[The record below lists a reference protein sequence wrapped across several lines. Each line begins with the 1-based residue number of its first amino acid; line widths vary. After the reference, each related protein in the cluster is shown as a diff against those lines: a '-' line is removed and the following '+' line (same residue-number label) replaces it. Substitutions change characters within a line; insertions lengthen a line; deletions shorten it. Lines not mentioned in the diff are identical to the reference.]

1 MKSLVELNVDH
12 EITLKILE
20 FILSSIEKVK
30 PGFCIPYCLCF
41 LNQTGQNANLTAFTS
56 KILVFCR
63 PEWTK
68 GGPHVNDI
76 WQSLL
81 FMSPSWVVILKL
93 SKILS
98 FFPIFADVSK
108 KSKTVTAIYAYA
120 SESSRFALLENG
132 ISYYTMN

>member
-1 MKSLVELNVDH
+1 MSKLDLISIVDFEKSMKSLVELNVDH

-30 PGFCIPYCLCF
+30 PGFYIPYCLCF

-76 WQSLL
+76 
-81 FMSPSWVVILKL
+81 
-93 SKILS
+93 
-98 FFPIFADVSK
+98 
-108 KSKTVTAIYAYA
+108 
-120 SESSRFALLENG
+120 
-132 ISYYTMN
+132 